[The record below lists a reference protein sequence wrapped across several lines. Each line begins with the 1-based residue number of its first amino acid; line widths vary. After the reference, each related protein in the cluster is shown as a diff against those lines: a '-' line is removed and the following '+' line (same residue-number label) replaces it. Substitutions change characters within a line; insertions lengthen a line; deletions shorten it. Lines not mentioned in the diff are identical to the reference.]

1 MTTMKTDQKKD
12 IKKSNIRIALF
23 IVVVAI
29 ALAILPAFYMM

>member
-1 MTTMKTDQKKD
+1 MTIMKTDQKKD

-23 IVVVAI
+23 IAAIAI